1 MSGIASEILEAF
13 AAESTENLESVAASI
28 ASLEE
33 GKEGATDELFRAV
46 HTLKGSASIVGF
58 SHLELFAHDFESRLS
73 SLRSGAATLGPDAP
87 GALLACRDNLASI
100 LVAASQGQ
108 ASSSSSPAKLT
119 QGEAAALLALD
130 RALNL
135 APQGSSESAS
145 DLAQIS
151 ASSASSASAV
161 SETRTA
167 PAKASSGAYSR
178 VANRKLDAMLEESS
192 ELTQALSEFGGH
204 LRAAGLADLTEELV
218 SLHAFASQHYRT
230 ILEARTEPFGAVA
243 EPYRRAVADIGRE
256 SGKEIEFEVRGAET
270 EIDRALADRLS
281 EPLLHLVR
289 NAADHGIEEPE
300 ARLAAGKV
308 RAGKVALS
316 ARRESSCL
324 VVRVEDDGRG
334 IDPEEVRARAA
345 EVGVPLASAA
355 SEEEL
360 LTLLTRPGF
369 SLSRKVTK
377 WSGRG
382 VGLDAVE
389 KSLRQAHGSLRLES
403 RKGGYFAAEIRLPL
417 ALSLVEGFTARAG
430 DYSLLVPFD
439 AVSSCEAFE
448 DAELSGS
455 IYRTVALSGQLL
467 PAVDISLLYGGK
479 ATAKRVA
486 IIVQSAAALLVDEV
500 GEALSA
506 AVRPL
511 ERRFGDSPGLAG
523 IAAIGDGSLVLALD
537 VTELLRMALSGA
549 IFRVRPR

>member
-1 MSGIASEILEAF
+1 MSGIANEILEAF
-13 AAESTENLESVAASI
+13 AAESAENLESVAASI

-33 GKEGATDELFRAV
+33 GKEGAIDELFRAV

-58 SHLELFAHDFESRLS
+58 FHLELFSHDFESRLS
-73 SLRSGAATLGPDAP
+73 SLRSGAGTFGPDAP

-100 LVAASQGQ
+100 LAAARIGQ
-108 ASSSSSPAKLT
+108 ASSSSPEKLT
-119 QGEAAALLALD
+119 EGESAALRALD
-130 RALNL
+130 RALGL
-135 APQGSSESAS
+135 ASLDPPESSGSLAQGSAAS
-145 DLAQIS
+145 P
-151 ASSASSASAV
+151 SSVPAGSG
-161 SETRTA
+161 TRTT
-167 PAKASSGAYSR
+167 PAKSSSGAYSR

-192 ELTQALSEFGGH
+192 ELTQALSVFGGR
-204 LRAAGLADLTEELV
+204 LRAAGAADLTEELV
-218 SLHAFASQHYRT
+218 ALHTLASRHYRT

-243 EPYRRAVADIGRE
+243 EPYRRAVAEIGRE

-289 NAADHGIEEPE
+289 NAADHGIEVPE
-300 ARLAAGKV
+300 VRLAAGKT
-308 RAGKVALS
+308 RAGKIALS

-334 IDPEEVRARAA
+334 IDPEEVRARAV

-360 LTLLTRPGF
+360 LALLTRPGF

-389 KSLRQAHGSLRLES
+389 KSIRQAHGRVRLES
-403 RKGGYFAAEIRLPL
+403 RKGDSFAAEIRLPL

-430 DYSLLVPFD
+430 DYFLLVPFD

-448 DAELSGS
+448 DAELSGA
-455 IYRTVALSGQLL
+455 IYRTVALRGRLL
-467 PAVDISLLYGGK
+467 PAVDLSLLYGEK
-479 ATAKRVA
+479 ATATRIA
-486 IIVQSAAALLVDEV
+486 IIMQSTAALLVDEV

-523 IAAIGDGSLVLALD
+523 IAALGDGSLVLVLD
-537 VTELLRMALSGA
+537 EAELLRMA
-549 IFRVRPR
+549 VRHGR

>member
-1 MSGIASEILEAF
+1 MTNELLEAF
-13 AAESTENLESVAASI
+13 AAESVENLESVAASI

-33 GKEGATDELFRAV
+33 EKEGAIDELFRAV

-87 GALLACRDNLASI
+87 GALLACRDHLAST
-100 LVAASQGQ
+100 LAAASREQG
-108 ASSSSSPAKLT
+108 SSSSPAKLT
-119 QGEAAALLALD
+119 EGEAAAFLALD
-130 RALNL
+130 RALGL
-135 APQGSSESAS
+135 APQGSPESAIGSAQGSVSPFYSAS
-145 DLAQIS
+145 DGKEKR
-151 ASSASSASAV
+151 V
-161 SETRTA
+161 VHFKT
-167 PAKASSGAYSR
+167 SSGAYSR

-204 LRAAGLADLTEELV
+204 LRAAGLTDLTEELV
-218 SLHAFASQHYRT
+218 ALHALASRHYRT
-230 ILEARTEPFGAVA
+230 ILETRTEPFGAVA
-243 EPYRRAVADIGRE
+243 EPYRRAVAEIGRE

-289 NAADHGIEEPE
+289 NAADHGIEDPK
-300 ARLAAGKV
+300 ARLAAGKS
-308 RAGKVALS
+308 RAGKIALS
-316 ARRESSCL
+316 ARRESSSL

-334 IDPEEVRARAA
+334 IDSEAVRARAA
-345 EVGVPLASAA
+345 EVGIPLASGAAA
-355 SEEEL
+355 SKEEL
-360 LTLLTRPGF
+360 LALLTRPGF
-369 SLSRKVTK
+369 SLARKVTK

-389 KSLRQAHGSLRLES
+389 KSLHQAHGSLRLES
-403 RKGGYFAAEIRLPL
+403 RKGDYFAAEIRLPL

-448 DAELSGS
+448 EAELSGS
-455 IYRTVALSGQLL
+455 IYRTVALSGQFL
-467 PAVDISLLYGGK
+467 PAVDLSLLYGGK
-479 ATAKRVA
+479 AADKRVA

-500 GEALSA
+500 GEAISA

-511 ERRFGDSPGLAG
+511 ESRFGDSPGLAG

-537 VTELLRMALSGA
+537 AEELLRMA
-549 IFRVRPR
+549 VRRGL

>member
-1 MSGIASEILEAF
+1 MSGVANEILEAF
-13 AAESTENLESVAASI
+13 AAESAENLESVGASI
-28 ASLEE
+28 TALEE
-33 GKEGATDELFRAV
+33 GKAGAIDELFRAV
-46 HTLKGSASIVGF
+46 HTLKGSASIVGL

-73 SLRSGAATLGPDAP
+73 SLRSGAAVLGPDAP

-100 LVAASQGQ
+100 LAAASQEQ
-108 ASSSSSPAKLT
+108 SSASSPAKLPE
-119 QGEAAALLALD
+119 GEAVALLALD
-130 RALNL
+130 RAIGLVPL
-135 APQGSSESAS
+135 ASPESESARGP
-145 DLAQIS
+145 APTP
-151 ASSASSASAV
+151 ASAA
-161 SETRTA
+161 SEMRKA
-167 PAKASSGAYSR
+167 PANASSGGYSR

-204 LRAAGLADLTEELV
+204 LRAAGLADLTEGLV
-218 SLHAFASQHYRT
+218 ALHALASRHYRT

-243 EPYRRAVADIGRE
+243 EPYRRAVSDIGRE

-281 EPLLHLVR
+281 EPLLHLMR
-289 NAADHGIEEPE
+289 NAADHGIEDPE
-300 ARLAAGKV
+300 ARLAAGKG
-308 RAGKVALS
+308 RAGKIALS

-334 IDPEEVRARAA
+334 IDPEDVRAKAA
-345 EVGVPLASAA
+345 EDGIPLALGAAAA

-360 LTLLTRPGF
+360 LSLLTRPGF

-403 RKGGYFAAEIRLPL
+403 RKGEFFAAEIRLPL

-430 DYSLLVPFD
+430 ESSLLVPFD
-439 AVSSCEAFE
+439 AVSSCELFE
-448 DAELSGS
+448 DGEAPGS
-455 IYRTVALSGQLL
+455 IYRTVALRGQLL
-467 PAVDISLLYGGK
+467 PAIDLSLLYGGK

-486 IIVQSAAALLVDEV
+486 IIVQSAAVLLVDEV

-537 VTELLRMALSGA
+537 AAELMRMA
-549 IFRVRPR
+549 VRHGL

>member
-1 MSGIASEILEAF
+1 MSGMANEMLDAF
-13 AAESTENLESVAASI
+13 AAESAENLESIEASI
-28 ASLEE
+28 AALEE
-33 GKEGATDELFRAV
+33 GSSEAIDELFRAV
-46 HTLKGSASIVGF
+46 HTLKGSASIVGL
-58 SHLELFAHDFESRLS
+58 SRLELFAHDFESRLS
-73 SLRSGAATLGPDAP
+73 ALRSGAAAFGPDAP

-100 LVAASQGQ
+100 LAAVSQEQ
-108 ASSSSSPAKLT
+108 ASSSSPAKLSE
-119 QGEAAALLALD
+119 GEAAALLALD
-130 RALNL
+130 KAFGL
-135 APQGSSESAS
+135 APLPSAEDARSQASSPAS
-145 DLAQIS
+145 DENGPRR
-151 ASSASSASAV
+151 ASSL
-161 SETRTA
+161 
-167 PAKASSGAYSR
+167 ASSGGYSR

-204 LRAAGLADLTEELV
+204 LRAAGLADLSEELI
-218 SLHAFASQHYRT
+218 SLHAFASRHYRT
-230 ILEARTEPFGAVA
+230 ILEARTEPFGLVA

-281 EPLLHLVR
+281 EPLLHLMR

-300 ARLAAGKV
+300 ARLAAGKG
-308 RAGKVALS
+308 RAGKIALS

-345 EVGVPLASAA
+345 EEGIPIAA
-355 SEEEL
+355 GEEEL
-360 LTLLTRPGF
+360 LALLTRPGF

-403 RKGGYFAAEIRLPL
+403 RKGSFFAAEIRLPL
-417 ALSLVEGFTARAG
+417 ALSLVEGFTAVAG
-430 DYSLLVPFD
+430 EASLLVPFD
-439 AVSSCEAFE
+439 SVSSCETFE
-448 DAELSGS
+448 DAEASGA
-455 IYRTVALSGQLL
+455 IYRTVALRDQLL
-467 PAVDISLLYGGK
+467 PAVDLSFLYGGK
-479 ATAKRVA
+479 AGAKRVA
-486 IIVQSAAALLVDEV
+486 IIVHSAASASAAALLVDDV
-500 GEALSA
+500 GDVLSA

-537 VTELLRMALSGA
+537 VVELLRMA
-549 IFRVRPR
+549 VRRGL

>member
-1 MSGIASEILEAF
+1 MSGIANEILEAF
-13 AAESTENLESVAASI
+13 AAESAENLESVADSI

-33 GKEGATDELFRAV
+33 GKEGAIDELFRAV

-58 SHLELFAHDFESRLS
+58 SHLEFFAHDFESRLS
-73 SLRSGAATLGPDAP
+73 SLRSGAAILGPDAP

-108 ASSSSSPAKLT
+108 ASSSSPAKLT

-135 APQGSSESAS
+135 APLLSPESAS
-145 DLAQIS
+145 DLAQIA

-243 EPYRRAVADIGRE
+243 EPYRRAVAEIGRE

-300 ARLAAGKV
+300 ARLAVGKN
-308 RAGKVALS
+308 RAGKIALS
-316 ARRESSCL
+316 VRRESSCL

-334 IDPEEVRARAA
+334 IDPEAVRARAA
-345 EVGVPLASAA
+345 EADIPLASGAAA

-360 LTLLTRPGF
+360 LALLTRPGF

-389 KSLRQAHGSLRLES
+389 KSLRQARGSLRLES
-403 RKGGYFAAEIRLPL
+403 RKGDYFAAEIRLPL

-439 AVSSCEAFE
+439 AVSSCETFE

-467 PAVDISLLYGGK
+467 PAVDLSFLYGGK

-511 ERRFGDSPGLAG
+511 ESRFGDSPGLAG

-537 VTELLRMALSGA
+537 VTELLRMALRRGQH
-549 IFRVRPR
+549 P